1 MDMIFEKAKSLGVN
15 LGQSEEAKAI
25 RRAQESL
32 AKDEELKGLLGQM
45 QALQDQA
52 YGIRARNNEIPEEL
66 KKKIEAIQM
75 KVEAKPI
82 YQQFIAAQMNFEK
95 LMQKVNK
102 TIEEGMKEGGERKII
117 VP

>member
-1 MDMIFEKAKSLGVN
+1 MDMIFEKAKNLGVN
-15 LGQSEEAKAI
+15 LGQSDEAKSI

-32 AKDEELKGLLGQM
+32 SKDEDLKALLGQM

-52 YGIRARNNEIPEEL
+52 VGMRSRGTEIPEEL
-66 KKKIEAIQM
+66 KKKMEAVQM

-102 TIEEGMKEGGERKII
+102 SIEEGMKEGGERKII

>member
-32 AKDEELKGLLGQM
+32 AKDEGLKGLLGQM